1 MKLSLN
7 QQKFKDHV
15 LKGDNVFLTGKAGTG
30 KTFIVKNVIQE
41 LKKSKKNVIAIAPTG
56 VAANNLGGATI
67 HSTFSLQPFGVHSF
81 QTANFFK
88 TEKRRMMDKVD
99 CIFIDEVSMLRPD
112 ILDALHWALLKNGC
126 KGLDSK
132 QIIFVGDLKQ
142 LPSPIDDNLRSVLY
156 RDYDGEEFFEAKIYP
171 KLNIVNIELDEVLR
185 QSNEEFINN
194 LNIIRDGGKSEY
206 FRKFVGTDIN
216 GIVLAPH
223 NTTVD
228 KYNKDGLNKIEH
240 KEHIFDAKITGNV
253 KADEFNLPSR
263 ICVKNTAKIMYLAN
277 SKENPLVNGTL
288 GIFIE
293 HNGCYFIRVNE
304 IDYALKPMEFTK
316 KEYVLNKEK
325 NEIELQEIGKIE
337 QYPIRLAYA
346 LSIHK
351 SQGLTFDEVT
361 VDLSRPC
368 FVKGQ
373 MYVALSR
380 VTGPDGLR
388 IITKS
393 HGE

>member
-1 MKLSLN
+1 MELSKN
-7 QQKFKDHV
+7 QQLFIDHII
-15 LKGDNVFLTGKAGTG
+15 KGDNVFLTGKAGTG
-30 KTFIVKNVIQE
+30 KTFVVKKAIQLLKKNGKNVM
-41 LKKSKKNVIAIAPTG
+41 AIAPTG

-99 CIFIDEVSMLRPD
+99 CIFIDEISMLRPD
-112 ILDALHWALLKNGC
+112 VLDALNWTLLKNGC
-126 KGLDSK
+126 DGLHTK
-132 QIIFVGDLKQ
+132 QIVFVGDLKQ

-171 KLNIVNIELDEVLR
+171 KLNIVNVELDEVLR
-185 QSNEEFINN
+185 QTNEEFINN
-194 LNIIRDGGKSEY
+194 LNIIREGCKSEY
-206 FRKFVGTDIN
+206 FRKFVGTEQK

-228 KYNKDGLNKIEH
+228 KYNKDGLDLIKHPQIT
-240 KEHIFDAKITGNV
+240 FDAKVTGNV

-263 ICVKNTAKIMYLAN
+263 INVKNTAKIMYLAN
-277 SKENPLVNGTL
+277 SKENNLVNGTL

-293 HNGCYFIRVNE
+293 HKGCYYIRVN
-304 IDYALKPMEFTK
+304 DVDFALKTMEFTK
-316 KEYVLNKEK
+316 KEYVLDKKSNTL
-325 NEIELQEIGKIE
+325 ELQEIGKIE

-351 SQGLTFDEVT
+351 SQGLTFEEVT

-368 FVKGQ
+368 FAKGQ

-388 IITKS
+388 IITGDNK
-393 HGE
+393 

>member
-1 MKLSLN
+1 MLSKN
-7 QQKFKDHV
+7 QQTFLEHV
-15 LKGDNVFLTGKAGTG
+15 LKKDNIFLTGKAGTG
-30 KTFIVKNVIQE
+30 KTFIVKKAISE
-41 LKKSKKNVIAIAPTG
+41 LKAKRKNIIAIAPTG

-67 HSTFSLQPFGVHSF
+67 HSTFSLNPYGVQNYKS
-81 QTANFFK
+81 TNFLK
-88 TEKRRMMDKVD
+88 SEKRRMLQKVD
-99 CIFIDEVSMLRPD
+99 VIFIDEISMLRPD
-112 ILDALHWALLKNGC
+112 ILDALHWTLIKNGC
-126 KGLDSK
+126 GGLDTK

-142 LPSPIDDNLRSVLY
+142 LPSPIDDNLRSVLF
-156 RDYDGEEFFEAKIYP
+156 RDYDGEEFFNAKIYT

-206 FRKFVGTDIN
+206 FRKFVGTELK

-228 KYNKDGLNKIEH
+228 RYNKDGLEIIEH
-240 KEHIFDAKITGNV
+240 EELTFIAKITGNV
-253 KADEFNLPSR
+253 KADEFNLQSV
-263 ICVKNTAKIMYLAN
+263 IKVKNTAKIMYLAN

-288 GIFIE
+288 GIFIT
-293 HNGCYFIRVNE
+293 HKGCHYIRVGD
-304 IDYALKPMEFTK
+304 IDYALKEMEFTK
-316 KEYVLNKEK
+316 KEYVLDEETNQL
-325 NEIELQEIGKIE
+325 ELKEIGKIE

-351 SQGLTFDEVT
+351 SQGLTFEEVT

-368 FVKGQ
+368 FAKGQ

-388 IITKS
+388 IITQS
-393 HGE
+393 HG